1 MEQNQGFRCITV
13 MIAKSLFFIVLF
25 TFGCSEILP
34 QSDTAAYL
42 KNPNYKY
49 ELEFYKIYK
58 KKRADVVLLGNSIT
72 HGVNWNEL
80 LGRDNVVERGI
91 PSDNLEGIFNR
102 LEFVVSLKPKLCLI
116 KAGINDIYSW
126 IPVETVFANYKKVME
141 ELKKNNIRVI
151 VQSTLY
157 VSQKYTAASD
167 RNNEVKKL
175 NVLLEDYCRQ
185 NGLDFID
192 LNAKLS
198 RSFALKDELTHD
210 GVHLN
215 AGGYKLWGEE
225 VNKILLKYG
234 Y

>member
-1 MEQNQGFRCITV
+1 MNYMFLKLLFCTVFMVLGFGDLFPQN
-13 MIAKSLFFIVLF
+13 
-25 TFGCSEILP
+25 
-34 QSDTAAYL
+34 DTAAYL
-42 KNPNYKY
+42 KNPNYRY
-49 ELEFYKIYK
+49 ELELYKIYK
-58 KKRADVVLLGNSIT
+58 KKRADVVFLGNSIT

-102 LEFVVSLKPKLCLI
+102 LEFVINLKPKLCFI

-126 IPVETVFANYKKVME
+126 IPVETIFANYRKVIE

-151 VQSTLY
+151 VQSTLF
-157 VSQKYTAASD
+157 VSQKYPSSSD
-167 RNNEVKKL
+167 RNNEVTKL
-175 NVLLEDYCRQ
+175 NTMLEAYCKQ

-192 LNAKLS
+192 LNTKLS
-198 RSFALKDELTHD
+198 RSGSLKDELTHD

-225 VNKILLKYG
+225 VNKVLIKYG
-234 Y
+234 F